1 VTTAGRRTF
10 VDTNI
15 LVYATDSISPFYS
28 VAVVALQRVLALGAV
43 LISPQIVNEYLSV
56 AFRSSL
62 SSGVPSPSMVLGNV
76 QLFRQRFH
84 LVEENDVVI
93 TELIDL
99 LRRFPA
105 AGRRVHDTNIVA
117 TMVAHGVSHLLTNN
131 TGDFARFAGIITVE
145 PLVASV

>member
-10 VDTNI
+10 VDTNV
-15 LVYATDSISPFYS
+15 LVYATDSISPLYS
-28 VAVVALQRVLALGAV
+28 IAVAALQRILAVGAV
-43 LISPQIVNEYLSV
+43 AISPQIVNEYLSV

-76 QLFRQRFH
+76 QLFRQRFE
-84 LVEENDVVI
+84 LVEENDAVI
-93 TELIDL
+93 TELINL

-117 TMVAHGVSHLLTNN
+117 TLVAHGISHLET
-131 TGDFARFAGIITVE
+131 AA
-145 PLVASV
+145 